1 MTLVGAGM
9 TRRGRIV
16 LWVTL
21 AATACSGGGAEAPN
35 EFNVSVSPT
44 TIALL
49 PGGRQQ
55 FTATVTNSVEKSVTW
70 SASAGTID
78 QNGLF
83 AAPSVPGSATVTAT
97 SKADSSKS
105 ATATVSV
112 ADLGV
117 TVTPLTPAVLTGH
130 QIQFTA
136 TVTGW
141 TDTGVTWSASAGTI
155 DQNGLFTAPSVPG
168 SVTVTATSSADVS
181 RSASTIAWTYVP
193 LESFSVRPSSLHL
206 RPNESSWL
214 YVRADHELTEHATL
228 NGVAATSPSNG
239 AARYVAPSA
248 SGDYVVTVASADDP
262 NRSQEVPLTVADG
275 TDVSGAIVGDTTW
288 TVSGSPYY
296 IQGKVQ
302 VAAGVTLTLEPG
314 VEVHGGTLEL
324 YDATLNAV
332 GGPTSP
338 IRFFD
343 VVVVG
348 RQSAFV
354 VSMQN
359 VEFYRGSIYDTGLT
373 YGNGS
378 IYLRD
383 SDVQDTGGFYIWY
396 PNAGAIERCRFMAN
410 SGFSI
415 GIGTGTT
422 FTITNNVFWK
432 PRPGV
437 YGSAIIEN
445 WARFGGSL
453 VVTGNSFYRGD
464 TTYVLELKTNYNSN
478 VGMDATQNYWNTTE
492 QAAIDALIFDKNDD
506 LGAENVIP
514 FLPVLSAPAAAVPGL
529 L

>member
-1 MTLVGAGM
+1 MLV
-9 TRRGRIV
+9 
-16 LWVTL
+16 
-21 AATACSGGGAEAPN
+21 ATACSGGGVEAPN
-35 EFNVSVSPT
+35 ELNLSVSPT
-44 TIALL
+44 TLALL

-55 FTATVTNSVEKSVTW
+55 FTATVTNSTEKSITW

-78 QNGLF
+78 QNGF
-83 AAPSVPGSATVTAT
+83 FTAPSLPGTVTVTAT

-105 ATATVSV
+105 ASATVSV
-112 ADLGV
+112 ADLGI
-117 TVTPLTPAVLTGH
+117 TVAPLTPAVLTSH
-130 QIQFTA
+130 QIQFSA

-141 TDTGVTWSASAGTI
+141 ADTSVTWSASAGTI
-155 DQNGLFTAPSVPG
+155 DENGLFTAPSEPG
-168 SVTVTATSSADVS
+168 GVTVTATSKADVA

-193 LESFSVRPSSLHL
+193 LNSFSVRPSSLHL
-206 RPNESSWL
+206 RPSESSWL
-214 YVRADHELTEHATL
+214 YIRADHELTGHAKL
-228 NGVAATSPSNG
+228 NGVDAPPSSAAGPVPY
-239 AARYVAPSA
+239 AAPS
-248 SGDYVVTVASADDP
+248 STGDYVVTVASTDDP
-262 NRSQEVPLTVADG
+262 NRLQEVPLTVAAG

-302 VAAGVTLTLEPG
+302 VAAGVTLTLEPD

-332 GGPTSP
+332 GGPTTP

-343 VVVVG
+343 VVLVG

-354 VSMQN
+354 ISMQN
-359 VEFYRGSIYDTGLT
+359 VEFYRGSIYDTGLS

-378 IYLRD
+378 FYLRD

-396 PNAGAIERCRFMAN
+396 PNAGAIERCRFMGN
-410 SGFSI
+410 SGFSV
-415 GIGTGTT
+415 GIYTGTT
-422 FTITNNVFWK
+422 FTITNNLFWK

-445 WARFGGSL
+445 WARYGGSL
-453 VVTGNSFYRGD
+453 VVNGNSFYRGD

-478 VGMDATQNYWNTTE
+478 VGMDATQNYWNTTD
-492 QAAIDALIFDKNDD
+492 QSSIDALIFDKNDD

-514 FLPVLSAPAAAVPGL
+514 FLPVLSAPGATVPAL